1 MWNLLF
7 GVSFVVMLKELN
19 PIIHSQLR
27 LVIMTLLVSA
37 EEVDFNYL
45 KEQINAWGKEH
56 ARPVVHSVWAKI
68 YSCNT
73 YSYKF

>member
-7 GVSFVVMLKELN
+7 GVSFVVMLKELT

-45 KEQINAWGKEH
+45 KEQINAWGKEY
-56 ARPVVHSVWAKI
+56 ARPVVHSVWAKT

>member
-7 GVSFVVMLKELN
+7 GVSFVVMLKELT

-37 EEVDFNYL
+37 EEVDFKYL

-56 ARPVVHSVWAKI
+56 ARPIVHSVWAKT